1 MYSRIIVIFLICL
14 IPLITLVLAAVYHF
28 SPEYQTPRF
37 SGTFPPLLTAFAGL
51 TAVYSMILLV
61 LLAISNIKNKDA
73 SDKIKSVEKN
83 NADLIKQ
90 NHGFQAKIDLLS
102 ATREISLILNE
113 DVEFEIILTK
123 SMEII
128 TQLSSSYGETDAVTV
143 FLKSG
148 RDDKLIPVAKREKGV
163 TYFEKELNRQNVNNK
178 NVKES
183 FEHQRLFLSVTGD
196 EFDFSLPLVADREA
210 VGVVKVKT
218 ILEGDAEERTRKV
231 GQIQINL
238 MEFAKIISLAIK
250 TPTLYSRTITD
261 SLTGLFSKRHFFAQ
275 IQTYFE
281 LSRRHKTPF
290 SLLMIDIDHF
300 KSVNDTYGHPVGDLV
315 LREITKLIEKN
326 LRKTS
331 SAYRYGGEEIAII
344 LPNTDL
350 KGAIQAAERVRKKVE
365 SYRIIIQE
373 GSKIEVTISL
383 GVSEYNDH
391 MEDVAHLIS
400 RADKS
405 LYQAKQTG
413 RNKVCSI

>member
-1 MYSRIIVIFLICL
+1 
-14 IPLITLVLAAVYHF
+14 
-28 SPEYQTPRF
+28 
-37 SGTFPPLLTAFAGL
+37 
-51 TAVYSMILLV
+51 MILLV

>member
-1 MYSRIIVIFLICL
+1 L
-14 IPLITLVLAAVYHF
+14 IPFATLVLAATYHF
-28 SPEYQTPRF
+28 SPEYQSPRF

-51 TAVYSMILLV
+51 TAVYSLILLV
-61 LLAISNIKNKDA
+61 LLAISNIKNKDVV
-73 SDKIKSVEKN
+73 DKIKSIEKA
-83 NADLIKQ
+83 NADLMKQ
-90 NHGFQAKIDLLS
+90 NHGFQARIDLLS

-113 DVEFEIILTK
+113 DVEFETILTK

-128 TQLSSSYGETDAVTV
+128 TQLSSSYGETDSVAV
-143 FLKSG
+143 FLKSEH
-148 RDDKLIPVAKREKGV
+148 DDKLNPVAKREKGI
-163 TYFEKELNRQNVNNK
+163 TYFEKELNRQNVDNK
-178 NVKES
+178 NVKEA
-183 FEHQRLFLSVTGD
+183 FEHQRLFLSVTGE

-218 ILEGDAEERTRKV
+218 ILEGDVEERTRKA

-238 MEFAKIISLAIK
+238 LEFAKIISLAIK
-250 TPTLYSRTITD
+250 TPALYSRTITD

-290 SLLMIDIDHF
+290 SLVMIDIDHF
-300 KSVNDTYGHPVGDLV
+300 KSINDNYGHPVGDLV
-315 LREITKLIEKN
+315 LRETANLIEKSV
-326 LRKTS
+326 RKTS

-350 KGAIQAAERVRKKVE
+350 KGAIQVAERVRKKVE
-365 SYRIIIQE
+365 SYRIIIQ
-373 GSKIEVTISL
+373 GNSKIEVTISL
-383 GVSEYNDH
+383 GVGEYNDQ
-391 MEDVAHLIS
+391 MEDVSKLIS

-413 RNKVCSI
+413 RNKVCGV